1 MKKIEY
7 TSDIGMAGYGA
18 LALAIIE
25 QACIDYIKAIKKKDD
40 IDLSRLEHFF
50 RSQWFTFLTS
60 LDGEY
65 LMKLL
70 RENVNEETD

>member
-7 TSDIGMAGYGA
+7 TSNVGMAGYGA

-25 QACIDYIKAIKKKDD
+25 QACIDYIKAFKTEDSIN
-40 IDLSRLEHFF
+40 LSRLEHFF
-50 RSQWFTFLTS
+50 RSQWFAFLTE

-70 RENVNEETD
+70 KERAYE